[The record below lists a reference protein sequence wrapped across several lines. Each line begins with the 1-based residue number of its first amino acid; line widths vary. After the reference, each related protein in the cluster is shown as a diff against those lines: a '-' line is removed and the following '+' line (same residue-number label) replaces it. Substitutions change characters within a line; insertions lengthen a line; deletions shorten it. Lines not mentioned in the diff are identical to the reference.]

1 MKIART
7 GNQKS
12 ILRVT
17 DSMSL
22 NLLLEEFEKEIA
34 EYNGTKY
41 AVLCSS
47 GRTAILLS
55 LSALRIGHADEIVV
69 PDFVDPIVAITV
81 FCNGSVPRFCDVD
94 RQTLALSPTSLLET
108 LGPRTKAVIF
118 VHPFGFPTDP
128 SPMLEIANEKGI
140 AFIDDTAQSLG
151 ASTRGKKA
159 GSFGN
164 VGILTFKSF

>member
-1 MKIART
+1 M
-7 GNQKS
+7 
-12 ILRVT
+12 T

-34 EYNGTKY
+34 EYNETKY

-81 FCNGSVPRFCDVD
+81 FCNGSVP
-94 RQTLALSPTSLLET
+94 
-108 LGPRTKAVIF
+108 
-118 VHPFGFPTDP
+118 
-128 SPMLEIANEKGI
+128 
-140 AFIDDTAQSLG
+140 
-151 ASTRGKKA
+151 
-159 GSFGN
+159 
-164 VGILTFKSF
+164 